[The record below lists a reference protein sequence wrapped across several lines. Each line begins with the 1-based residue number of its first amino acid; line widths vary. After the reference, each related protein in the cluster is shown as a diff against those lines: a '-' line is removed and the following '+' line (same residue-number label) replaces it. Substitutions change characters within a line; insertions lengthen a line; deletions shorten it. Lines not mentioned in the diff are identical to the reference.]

1 MSLADNRR
9 SYDKSALH
17 ESMLDTSPFRLFGQW
32 MDEAIAANITD
43 PTAMTLATTNANGQP
58 SARIVLLKD
67 FDEQGF
73 VFYSNYESRKGQDL
87 NSNPQ
92 AALLFYWSGME
103 RQVRIEGKVTRLAPE
118 DSDAYFHSRPLTS
131 QLSAWASPQS
141 QPTTR
146 ETLTA
151 QFQHYQQTL
160 GDHPQRPDF
169 WGGYRIHPHHIEFW
183 QGRASRL
190 HDRFV
195 YQLNSNHQWSWV
207 RLAP

>member
-9 SYDKSALH
+9 SYDKSVLR

-32 MDEAIAANITD
+32 MDDAIAANVTD
-43 PTAMTLATTNANGQP
+43 PTAMTLATTNASGQP

-73 VFYSNYESRKGQDL
+73 VFYTNYESRKGHDI
-87 NSNPQ
+87 SDNPR

-103 RQVRIEGKVTRLAPE
+103 RQVRIEGAVTRISAKE
-118 DSDAYFHSRPLTS
+118 SDTYFHSRPLAS
-131 QLSAWASPQS
+131 QLGAWASPQS
-141 QPTTR
+141 QPISR
-146 ETLTA
+146 ATLKA
-151 QFQHYQQTL
+151 QFHHYEHAL
-160 GDHPQRPDF
+160 GTQPQRPDF
-169 WGGYRIHPHHIEFW
+169 WGGYRIEPHHIEFW
-183 QGRASRL
+183 QGRESRL

-195 YQLNSNHQWSWV
+195 YTLNSNHQWSWV